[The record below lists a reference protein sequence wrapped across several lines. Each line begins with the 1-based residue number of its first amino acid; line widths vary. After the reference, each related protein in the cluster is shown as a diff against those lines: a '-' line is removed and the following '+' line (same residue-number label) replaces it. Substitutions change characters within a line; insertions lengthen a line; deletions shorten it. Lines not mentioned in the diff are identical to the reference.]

1 MLTIRP
7 AQIEDLPEILLIYS
21 HHVVHGSASFEV
33 APPSLAEMRARFDA
47 IRSAG
52 YPYIVAVQGGRVAG
66 YAYASAYRARY
77 AYRFTVEDS
86 IYIAHDQIGGGIGR
100 ALIEALIAR
109 CETQGYR
116 QMIAVI
122 GDSANAAS
130 IALHARLGFR
140 FAGVLPAVG
149 YKHERWIDSVLMAR
163 ALGGGDQSAPQEI
176 ITE

>member
-1 MLTIRP
+1 MLTIRA
-7 AQIEDLPEILLIYS
+7 AQIEDLPAILEIYT

-33 APPSLAEMRARFDA
+33 APPLLAEMRARFETILA
-47 IRSAG
+47 AG
-52 YPYIVAVQGGRVAG
+52 YPYIVAMREGRVAG
-66 YAYASAYRARY
+66 YAYASAYRARF
-77 AYRFTVEDS
+77 AYRFTVENS
-86 IYIAHDQIGGGIGR
+86 IYIAHDQISGGVGR
-100 ALIEALIAR
+100 ALMEALIAQ
-109 CETQGYR
+109 CEARGYR

-130 IALHARLGFR
+130 IGLHARLGFR